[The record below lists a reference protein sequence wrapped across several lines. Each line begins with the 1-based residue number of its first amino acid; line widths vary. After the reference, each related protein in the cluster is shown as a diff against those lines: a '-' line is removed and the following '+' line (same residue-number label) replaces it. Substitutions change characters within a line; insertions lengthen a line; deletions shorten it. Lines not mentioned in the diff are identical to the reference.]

1 MAAGTLPLTL
11 GEILDRTVQIYR
23 RNFLLFLGISI
34 LPSALYVSVSGGL
47 GLYYTSRLGG
57 LQHGAAPTPTDMLT
71 VVAAAAVFLF
81 IGMPLLIGVSAAS
94 LGALNFAA
102 MWTDRGE
109 TASIRNAYAQAFQRF
124 WRYVGIFFLQML
136 FAFVIPGAAV
146 SVLVFVA
153 AIIGAIA
160 SRGGGGP
167 VLAILVG
174 LFMLLVFF
182 VTIAI
187 CFWIWIRFCLA
198 FPASAVENKKA
209 WPSLQ
214 RSAQLSKGTRGRIFV
229 MYLLVVILTLVAYYA
244 LTLPI
249 DIVLKLTMYKSMAAL
264 ALLTKPPIV
273 LQIVNLVINCLERA
287 FVLPIYS
294 IALVLFYN
302 DQRTRME
309 GYDIEQLMDRAGW
322 SALPA
327 APPVFAASPAAPPE
341 PHLLP
346 PASFA
351 PAETPQNLPD
361 PPENLFHHPQS
372 DPANPHPEGTGA

>member
-34 LPSALYVSVSGGL
+34 LPSAIYVSISGGL
-47 GLYYTSRLGG
+47 GLYYTSRIGSV
-57 LQHGAAPTPTDMLT
+57 QPGAAPTTTDMLT
-71 VVAAAAVFLF
+71 VFAAAAVFLL

-94 LGALNFAA
+94 LSALNFAA
-102 MWTDRGE
+102 VWTDRGE
-109 TASIRNAYAQAFQRF
+109 AASIRSAYAQAFRRF
-124 WRYVGIFFLQML
+124 WSYVGIVFLQIL
-136 FAFVIPGAAV
+136 FAFVLPGVAAT
-146 SVLVFVA
+146 VLVFGA
-153 AIIGAIA
+153 AILAAIVA
-160 SRGGGGP
+160 KTGGGP
-167 VLAILVG
+167 AVAILAG
-174 LFMLLVFF
+174 LFMLLAF
-182 VTIAI
+182 VLTASA
-187 CFWIWIRFCLA
+187 CMWIWIRFCLA

-249 DIVLKLTMYKSMAAL
+249 DIVLKLTLYKSMAAI

-273 LQIVNLVINCLERA
+273 LQMINLVINCLERA

-327 APPVFAASPAAPPE
+327 APPVFAAPPAAPAYIQ
-341 PHLLP
+341 P
-346 PASFA
+346 PAAFT
-351 PAETPQNLPD
+351 PVETPHTLPD
-361 PPENLFHHPQS
+361 PPENLFHDPQS